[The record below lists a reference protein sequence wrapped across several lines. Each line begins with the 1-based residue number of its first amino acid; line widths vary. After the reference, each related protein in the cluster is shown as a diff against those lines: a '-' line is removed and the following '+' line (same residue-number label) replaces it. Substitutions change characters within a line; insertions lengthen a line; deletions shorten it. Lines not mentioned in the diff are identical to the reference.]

1 MKKGFTLIELMGV
14 ITIMGII
21 ALVAFPPLLR
31 QIKNSKS
38 KIDEATEK
46 LIIAGASNYVEE
58 NKNSF
63 PKIEGN
69 NYCIILQT
77 LVDDNKLSKDLKDS
91 DGDNIDLNKY
101 VKVDIKNNN
110 YSYTVSDS
118 CTETN

>member
-46 LIIAGASNYVEE
+46 LIIASSSNYVEE

-63 PKIEGN
+63 PKIEGET
-69 NYCIILQT
+69 YCITLQT
-77 LVDDNKLSKDLKDS
+77 LADDNKLSKDLKNS
-91 DGDNIDLNKY
+91 NGDNIDLNKY
-101 VKVDIKNNN
+101 VKVDIINNN
-110 YSYTVSDS
+110 YSYTVTDS
-118 CTETN
+118 CTN